1 MDLMYLLELAVNGGM
16 AGLMYSLVAMGI
28 VLIYKSSSVPNLA
41 QGALTMLGAY
51 IVLAFA
57 NGAGLPMWLAIPAAM
72 ATMFL
77 AGMGIERVALRRLA
91 GRPIVMILMMTLGID
106 IFIRATTMTIW
117 GGSGRPMQIGISDAP
132 LFLGPLLLN
141 RAYVVGAGVS
151 LLLFVAFMLFFR
163 TRRGVVLRAIADD
176 YMASWAVGISVER
189 GVAFSWALSSLVAM
203 GIVLIYKSSSVPNLA
218 QGALT
223 MVGAYV
229 VLAFADGAGL
239 PMWAAIPLA
248 MLTMMGVG
256 MGIERVALRRLAGR
270 PIVMILMMTLGL
282 DIFLRAITL
291 VIGGGTARPLDIG
304 ISNDPLFVGPL
315 LLNRAYVVGAVV
327 ALALFA
333 VFVFF
338 FRTRRGVVLRAI
350 ADDYMASWSVGISV
364 ERGVALSW
372 ALSSLVATAA
382 GVLWGSIQGVD
393 QSLSLLLL
401 KGITVAVLGGMDSL
415 GGAILAGI
423 ALGVIEAVA
432 SGVLD
437 PLLGGGTR
445 ELVVALVLILTIMI
459 RPHGL
464 FGRHDIERL

>member
-1 MDLMYLLELAVNGGM
+1 MDLMYLLELGINGAM
-16 AGLMYSLVAMGI
+16 SGLMYA
-28 VLIYKSSSVPNLA
+28 
-41 QGALTMLGAY
+41 
-51 IVLAFA
+51 
-57 NGAGLPMWLAIPAAM
+57 
-72 ATMFL
+72 
-77 AGMGIERVALRRLA
+77 
-91 GRPIVMILMMTLGID
+91 
-106 IFIRATTMTIW
+106 
-117 GGSGRPMQIGISDAP
+117 
-132 LFLGPLLLN
+132 
-141 RAYVVGAGVS
+141 
-151 LLLFVAFMLFFR
+151 
-163 TRRGVVLRAIADD
+163 
-176 YMASWAVGISVER
+176 
-189 GVAFSWALSSLVAM
+189 LVAM

-229 VLAFADGAGL
+229 VLAFANGAGL

-248 MLTMMGVG
+248 MLTMMGMG

-282 DIFLRAITL
+282 DIFLRAVTL

-304 ISNDPLFVGPL
+304 ISNDPLFLGPL

-327 ALALFA
+327 ALALFT

-350 ADDYMASWSVGISV
+350 ADDYMASWAVGISV

-372 ALSSLVATAA
+372 ALSSLVATTA

-423 ALGVIEAVA
+423 GLGAFEAVA
-432 SGVLD
+432 AGILD
-437 PLLGGGTR
+437 PMLGGGTR

>member
-1 MDLMYLLELAVNGGM
+1 MDLMYLLELGING
-16 AGLMYSLVAMGI
+16 ALSGLMY
-28 VLIYKSSSVPNLA
+28 
-41 QGALTMLGAY
+41 
-51 IVLAFA
+51 
-57 NGAGLPMWLAIPAAM
+57 
-72 ATMFL
+72 
-77 AGMGIERVALRRLA
+77 
-91 GRPIVMILMMTLGID
+91 
-106 IFIRATTMTIW
+106 
-117 GGSGRPMQIGISDAP
+117 
-132 LFLGPLLLN
+132 
-141 RAYVVGAGVS
+141 
-151 LLLFVAFMLFFR
+151 
-163 TRRGVVLRAIADD
+163 
-176 YMASWAVGISVER
+176 
-189 GVAFSWALSSLVAM
+189 SLVAM

-229 VLAFADGAGL
+229 VLAFAAGAGL

-248 MLTMMGVG
+248 MVTMMGLG
-256 MGIERVALRRLAGR
+256 LGIERVALRRLAGR

-282 DIFLRAITL
+282 DIFLRAVTL

-315 LLNRAYVVGAVV
+315 LLNRSYVVGAAV
-327 ALALFA
+327 ALGLFA

-372 ALSSLVATAA
+372 ALSSLVATTA

>member
-1 MDLMYLLELAVNGGM
+1 MDLMYLLELGINGAM
-16 AGLMYSLVAMGI
+16 SGLMYA
-28 VLIYKSSSVPNLA
+28 
-41 QGALTMLGAY
+41 
-51 IVLAFA
+51 
-57 NGAGLPMWLAIPAAM
+57 
-72 ATMFL
+72 
-77 AGMGIERVALRRLA
+77 
-91 GRPIVMILMMTLGID
+91 
-106 IFIRATTMTIW
+106 
-117 GGSGRPMQIGISDAP
+117 
-132 LFLGPLLLN
+132 
-141 RAYVVGAGVS
+141 
-151 LLLFVAFMLFFR
+151 
-163 TRRGVVLRAIADD
+163 
-176 YMASWAVGISVER
+176 
-189 GVAFSWALSSLVAM
+189 LVAM

-229 VLAFADGAGL
+229 VLAFANGVGL

-248 MLTMMGVG
+248 MLTMMGMG

-282 DIFLRAITL
+282 DTFLRAVTL

-304 ISNDPLFVGPL
+304 VSNDPLFLGPL
-315 LLNRAYVVGAVV
+315 LLNRSYVVGAVV
-327 ALALFA
+327 ALVLFA

-372 ALSSLVATAA
+372 ALSSLVATTA

-401 KGITVAVLGGMDSL
+401 KGVTVAVLGGMDSL

-437 PLLGGGTR
+437 PMLGGGTR

>member
-1 MDLMYLLELAVNGGM
+1 MDLMYLLELGINGAM
-16 AGLMYSLVAMGI
+16 SGLMYA
-28 VLIYKSSSVPNLA
+28 
-41 QGALTMLGAY
+41 
-51 IVLAFA
+51 
-57 NGAGLPMWLAIPAAM
+57 
-72 ATMFL
+72 
-77 AGMGIERVALRRLA
+77 
-91 GRPIVMILMMTLGID
+91 
-106 IFIRATTMTIW
+106 
-117 GGSGRPMQIGISDAP
+117 
-132 LFLGPLLLN
+132 
-141 RAYVVGAGVS
+141 
-151 LLLFVAFMLFFR
+151 
-163 TRRGVVLRAIADD
+163 
-176 YMASWAVGISVER
+176 
-189 GVAFSWALSSLVAM
+189 LVAM

-229 VLAFADGAGL
+229 VLAFANGVGL

-248 MLTMMGVG
+248 MLTMMGMG

-304 ISNDPLFVGPL
+304 VSNDPLFVGPL
-315 LLNRAYVVGAVV
+315 LLNRSYVVGAVV
-327 ALALFA
+327 ALVLFA

-372 ALSSLVATAA
+372 ALSSLVATTA

-437 PLLGGGTR
+437 PMLGGGTR

>member
-1 MDLMYLLELAVNGGM
+1 MDLMYLLELAINGAM
-16 AGLMYSLVAMGI
+16 SGLMY
-28 VLIYKSSSVPNLA
+28 
-41 QGALTMLGAY
+41 
-51 IVLAFA
+51 
-57 NGAGLPMWLAIPAAM
+57 
-72 ATMFL
+72 
-77 AGMGIERVALRRLA
+77 
-91 GRPIVMILMMTLGID
+91 
-106 IFIRATTMTIW
+106 
-117 GGSGRPMQIGISDAP
+117 
-132 LFLGPLLLN
+132 
-141 RAYVVGAGVS
+141 
-151 LLLFVAFMLFFR
+151 
-163 TRRGVVLRAIADD
+163 
-176 YMASWAVGISVER
+176 
-189 GVAFSWALSSLVAM
+189 SLVAM

-229 VLAFADGAGL
+229 VLAFANGAGL

-282 DIFLRAITL
+282 DIFLRAVTL
-291 VIGGGTARPLDIG
+291 VVGGGTARPLDIG
-304 ISNDPLFVGPL
+304 ISNDPLFLGPL
-315 LLNRAYVVGAVV
+315 LLNRAYLVGAVV
-327 ALALFA
+327 ALGLFA

-350 ADDYMASWSVGISV
+350 ADDYMASWAVGISV

-432 SGVLD
+432 SGILD

>member
-1 MDLMYLLELAVNGGM
+1 MYLAELGINGAL
-16 AGLMYSLVAMGI
+16 AGLMY
-28 VLIYKSSSVPNLA
+28 
-41 QGALTMLGAY
+41 
-51 IVLAFA
+51 
-57 NGAGLPMWLAIPAAM
+57 
-72 ATMFL
+72 
-77 AGMGIERVALRRLA
+77 
-91 GRPIVMILMMTLGID
+91 
-106 IFIRATTMTIW
+106 
-117 GGSGRPMQIGISDAP
+117 
-132 LFLGPLLLN
+132 
-141 RAYVVGAGVS
+141 
-151 LLLFVAFMLFFR
+151 
-163 TRRGVVLRAIADD
+163 
-176 YMASWAVGISVER
+176 
-189 GVAFSWALSSLVAM
+189 SLVAM

-229 VLAFADGAGL
+229 VLLFANGVGV

-248 MLTMMGVG
+248 MVTMMGVG
-256 MGIERVALRRLAGR
+256 LGIERVALRRLAGR

-282 DIFLRAITL
+282 DIFLRAITMA
-291 VIGGGTARPLDIG
+291 IGGGTARPMKIG
-304 ISNDPLFVGPL
+304 ISDEPLFLGPI

-327 ALALFA
+327 ALLLFA

-350 ADDYMASWSVGISV
+350 ADDYMASWAVGISV

-423 ALGVIEAVA
+423 GLGALEAMA

-437 PLLGGGTR
+437 PMLGGGTR
-445 ELVVALVLILTIMI
+445 ELVVALTLILTIMI